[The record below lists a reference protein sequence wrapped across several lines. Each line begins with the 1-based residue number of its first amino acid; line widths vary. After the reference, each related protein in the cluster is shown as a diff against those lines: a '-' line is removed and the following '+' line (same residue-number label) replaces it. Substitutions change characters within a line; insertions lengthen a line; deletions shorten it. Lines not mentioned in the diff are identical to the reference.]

1 MADKEHTTLY
11 TIFNRNDPSPTAS
24 ALKNHDYDSAVI
36 FILGEMQFNKKHRTN
51 LSRFKTWILGSA
63 KNHGQDDVANQNYTP
78 WPDIFWKK
86 QWDWP
91 SLSNDQISFISS
103 DNITDKLLD
112 TVQAN
117 DIFDLTS
124 GTKGQCADLIQ
135 KIGKKEISVNLSLQT
150 RDGNSLN
157 LTDGTLTKN
166 NSPLSFRE
174 RVWLSSGYIVD
185 HGKTGNRIRGE
196 KLAKIQKSVK
206 ISNQGVKIIPNDKAL
221 SKIFKV
227 GKVNLSAGFWLEEV
241 TTNMMSNWPQI
252 DESYVGPR
260 LIHSSFNRA
269 AGASFNTLSN
279 IINRKSRK
287 LSRTQK
293 MFENQLEIISKINAI
308 DDYDD
313 MQEAALSFF
322 KNTEFSKEQI
332 DKIVACLHS
341 VEFDAV
347 AFDNN
352 SGNVFT
358 CECKAMIKV
367 DPGVLGRINSITKL
381 VFPTYGTPV
390 LVYSGAKSLQ
400 REGVNLISWPMLED
414 SKIIQ
419 RLQDGETLNYKAPDS
434 SKDNPTNKEII
445 KEQKKIIPIE
455 DRVNILRSTLEY
467 VRYNPMPWPLF
478 IEMLSSA
485 GYGKVT
491 GLYKGIRRKRY
502 GKKLAEEMGFVI
514 NAADT
519 PSMQAKLLQSVDWIT
534 WKESIS
540 NDTNTKETITENSDD
555 KLKET
560 IQIDD
565 KDIIE
570 IINDYYQSS
579 DLFTKISIDDE
590 QRTIN
595 IKSAQPGR
603 VIGSKGKHSKSV
615 VKTIKKKLGV
625 VFRIHIVK

>member
-51 LSRFKTWILGSA
+51 LSRLKTWILGSA

-196 KLAKIQKSVK
+196 KLAKIEKSVK

-221 SKIFKV
+221 SKIFNL

-467 VRYNPMPWPLF
+467 VRFNPMPWPLF

-540 NDTNTKETITENSDD
+540 NDTNTKETITENNDD

-603 VIGSKGKHSKSV
+603 VIGSKGKHLKSV

>member
-1 MADKEHTTLY
+1 M
-11 TIFNRNDPSPTAS
+11 
-24 ALKNHDYDSAVI
+24 
-36 FILGEMQFNKKHRTN
+36 
-51 LSRFKTWILGSA
+51 
-63 KNHGQDDVANQNYTP
+63 
-78 WPDIFWKK
+78 
-86 QWDWP
+86 
-91 SLSNDQISFISS
+91 
-103 DNITDKLLD
+103 
-112 TVQAN
+112 
-117 DIFDLTS
+117 
-124 GTKGQCADLIQ
+124 IQ
-135 KIGKKEISVNLSLQT
+135 KIGNKEISVNLFLQT

-196 KLAKIQKSVK
+196 KLAKIEKSVK

-287 LSRTQK
+287 LSKTQK
-293 MFENQLEIISKINAI
+293 MFENQLEIISNINAI
-308 DDYDD
+308 DDYDN
-313 MQEAALSFF
+313 MQEAALNFF
-322 KNTEFSKEQI
+322 TNTEFSKEQI

-352 SGNVFT
+352 SGNVFA
-358 CECKAMIKV
+358 CECKAMVKAT
-367 DPGVLGRINSITKL
+367 PGVLGRINSITKL
-381 VFPTYGTPV
+381 VFPTYGSPV
-390 LVYSGAKSLQ
+390 LVYSGSKSVQ

-419 RLQDGETLNYKAPDS
+419 RLQDGETLNYKPPDS
-434 SKDNPTNKEII
+434 SKEDSSNKDTI
-445 KEQKKIIPIE
+445 KKRKKTINNE
-455 DRVNILRSTLEY
+455 EKVKILRSTLEY
-467 VRYNPMPWPLF
+467 VRFNPMPWPIFL
-478 IEMLSSA
+478 EMLRSA

-491 GLYKGIRRKRY
+491 GLYKRIRTQPS
-502 GKKLAEEMGFVI
+502 GEKLAKEMGFVI

-519 PSMQAKLLQSVDWIT
+519 PSMQKQLLESVDWIT
-534 WKESIS
+534 WKESPS
-540 NDTNTKETITENSDD
+540 NDTNTKETITKNNDD
-555 KLKET
+555 KLIET

-579 DLFTKISIDDE
+579 DLFTEIIIDDE
-590 QRTIN
+590 KRTIN

-603 VIGSKGKHSKSV
+603 VIGSKGKHLKSV
-615 VKTIKKKLGV
+615 IKTIKKKLGV
-625 VFRIHIVK
+625 FRIHIVK